1 MDRNWWSKLFLG
13 RSSPDAVQRSA
24 GRQWL
29 RWWGCGSAFLALAV
43 GIPILIFGT
52 YNYDQNLRENGVA
65 RTAQVTKVDPANAG
79 ARFTV
84 KVDGKDVELSNPKL
98 KPKVGEGIGVV
109 VAPDGRV
116 VLADDAGAKDKAFGD
131 AAFGVFLGFLV
142 LIVGGWGPGLAPYR
156 AVKSVRVPELLK
168 QSTIVTL
175 TAVEK
180 VRPPQGA
187 VYGAWR
193 RGTGAFYDVDLQM
206 PDKRIARWRGRLAKA
221 PEVGS
226 KASMVG
232 GGFPDDWVVLVTNIK
247 QSDAEAVNWPAVPLC
262 EPMKG

>member
-1 MDRNWWSKLFLG
+1 MDRNWWSRLFLG
-13 RSSPDAVQRSA
+13 RASPDAVQRSA

-29 RWWGCGSAFLALAV
+29 RWWGCGSLFLAVAV
-43 GIPILIFGT
+43 GVPILILGT
-52 YNYDQNLRENGVA
+52 YNYDQNLRENGRA
-65 RTAQVTKVDPANAG
+65 QIAQVTEVDATNAG

-84 KVDGKDVELSNPKL
+84 KVDGKDVQLSNPSL
-98 KPKVGEGIGVV
+98 QPKVGDDIGVV
-109 VAPDGRV
+109 VAIDGRV
-116 VLADDAGAKDKAFGD
+116 VLADDAGARDKATGD
-131 AAFGVFLGFLV
+131 AGFAVFLAFLV

-168 QSTIVTL
+168 QSTIVTF

-193 RGTGAFYDVDLQM
+193 RGTGAFYDLDLRM
-206 PDKRIARWRGRLAKA
+206 PDKRTARWQGRLAKPPA
-221 PEVGS
+221 VNS

-232 GGFPDDWVVLVTNIK
+232 GGFPGDWVVLLTNISE
-247 QSDAEAVNWPAVPLC
+247 SDAEAVNWPAVPLA
-262 EPMKG
+262 EPTRG